1 MTESC
6 NYAYK
11 HHVKYSH
18 CSSIDRTNSC
28 KKIQLKSLI
37 KPNVLRVSIIGMQFD
52 EGCIFVESWV
62 LYFLLWNVPIVQ
74 PCSTWCDLQNNLAN
88 STILAEEHIGIPL
101 RTKREFIRF
110 ELISISLCILCLSL
124 PLKLSHI
131 LWTSVDWQLFIVA
144 PRLSEGTGAEGTALR
159 RSSPY
164 TAAATVHGLKRSAY

>member
-52 EGCIFVESWV
+52 EGCIFVES
-62 LYFLLWNVPIVQ
+62 
-74 PCSTWCDLQNNLAN
+74 
-88 STILAEEHIGIPL
+88 
-101 RTKREFIRF
+101 
-110 ELISISLCILCLSL
+110 
-124 PLKLSHI
+124 
-131 LWTSVDWQLFIVA
+131 
-144 PRLSEGTGAEGTALR
+144 
-159 RSSPY
+159 
-164 TAAATVHGLKRSAY
+164 